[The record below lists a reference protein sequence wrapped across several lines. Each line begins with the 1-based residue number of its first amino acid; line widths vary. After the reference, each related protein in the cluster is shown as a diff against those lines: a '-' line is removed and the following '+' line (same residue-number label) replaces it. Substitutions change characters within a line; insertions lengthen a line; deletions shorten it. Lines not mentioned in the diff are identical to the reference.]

1 MDPLILH
8 RQMLEQVALALG
20 EELLL
25 TMTFVGGCTTGL
37 LLTDAFSSEQGRH
50 TDDVDLIV
58 HLMGHVGFYQLQTQL
73 TKRGFSI
80 NMPDPDEDFPICA
93 MKLGDL
99 RVDFMPDD
107 ASVLNFTNRW
117 YKAAMQTAT
126 PYQLTGD
133 ITINLV
139 SPVYFIA
146 TKLEAYKGR
155 GMGDALSSRDIEDIL
170 LLVDGREELIYEVQ
184 SAATDV
190 HAYIAREFSSLLQD
204 NNFEYAVAS
213 QSGPSNER
221 EQMIF
226 DRLELL
232 AKTPVEQH

>member
-1 MDPLILH
+1 M
-8 RQMLEQVALALG
+8 
-20 EELLL
+20 
-25 TMTFVGGCTTGL
+25 
-37 LLTDAFSSEQGRH
+37 
-50 TDDVDLIV
+50 
-58 HLMGHVGFYQLQTQL
+58 
-73 TKRGFSI
+73 SI
-80 NMPDPDEDFPICA
+80 
-93 MKLGDL
+93 
-99 RVDFMPDD
+99 FMPDD
-107 ASVLNFTNRW
+107 ESVLGFTNRW

-126 PYQLTGD
+126 PYKLTGD

-155 GMGDALSSRDIEDIL
+155 GKGDALTSRDIEDIL
-170 LLVDGREELIYEVQ
+170 LLVDGREELISEVQ
-184 SAATDV
+184 SAGAKVQT
-190 HAYIAREFSSLLQD
+190 YIAIELTSLLQN

-213 QSGPSNER
+213 QGKSSSER